1 MVGQLLLRGM
11 IAGILAALLAFG
23 FAKVYGEP
31 MVDRAI
37 AFETTMVVAPV
48 PADAGAADAA
58 SGGGMSG
65 TDMRKADLADPQI
78 FSRATQSG
86 LGLFTGLI
94 IYGTA
99 FGGLFALVFAFAWG
113 RMGPLGPRSTAAV
126 LALLGFIAVILVPG
140 LKNPAGPPSVGDA
153 ATIVLRT
160 QVYFGMIVLSL
171 AGMTGAVW
179 LARRLWVRFGGWNA
193 SIIAGAALLVGLG
206 LVASVMPDINEVPE
220 GFPAVVLWQF
230 RIAAWGIQA
239 VLWAG
244 IGLGFGAMAERYL
257 DAQGRGRVAGR
268 VATGRV

>member
-31 MVDRAI
+31 SVERAI
-37 AFETTMVVAPV
+37 AFEATLDGGHVH
-48 PADAGAADAA
+48 ADAGTADGA
-58 SGGGMSG
+58 SSDGISG
-65 TDMRKADLADPQI
+65 TDMSKADAVGPEI
-78 FSRATQSG
+78 FSRVTQSG
-86 LGLFTGLI
+86 LGLFTGLL

-99 FGGLFALVFAFAWG
+99 FGGLFALVFAFAYG
-113 RMGPLGPRSTAAV
+113 RMGALGPRGTAAV
-126 LALLGFIAVILVPG
+126 LAVLGFIAVILVPG
-140 LKNPAGPPSVGDA
+140 LKYPASPPSVGDA

-160 QVYFGMIVLSL
+160 QVYFGMIVLSI

-179 LARRLWVRFGGWNA
+179 LARRLWARFGGWNA

-206 LVASVMPDINEVPE
+206 LVTSAMPQINEVPA

-257 DAQGRGRVAGR
+257 DARGRDGVAGHMT
-268 VATGRV
+268 TGRV